1 MVDVTTKQ
9 FETAAQQLDAKD
21 KKFVSKTEGG
31 VPQTKA
37 EEIIAKNRKTMEPV
51 AEAFRAPFQLLGNLL
66 APGSPFGKDNPFI
79 SDQATRDAR
88 ALELQN
94 LKTYREKRD
103 TVRDNVANIIYRA
116 KEKYPDMN
124 QQQAAELDADIQA
137 YIRSMG
143 LSQKDFTTIT
153 PSTLLMEDEFGL
165 YTSTPN
171 PYPVVEAG
179 QEMVAGT
186 VGALK
191 GFKAG
196 PVLLDAFNNPY
207 RYGTKGLASRFMAG
221 MARGGKVP
229 GQL

>member
-1 MVDVTTKQ
+1 MVDVTTQQ
-9 FETAAQQLDAKD
+9 FEKAASELDAKD

-37 EEIIAKNRKTMEPV
+37 EEIIAKNTGQIFEPI
-51 AEAFRAPFQLLGNLL
+51 AEAFSAPFQFVGNLL

-143 LSQKDFTTIT
+143 LSQKDFKNQPKKIHAFF
-153 PSTLLMEDEFGL
+153 SI
-165 YTSTPN
+165 
-171 PYPVVEAG
+171 
-179 QEMVAGT
+179 
-186 VGALK
+186 K
-191 GFKAG
+191 
-196 PVLLDAFNNPY
+196 LDRIY
-207 RYGTKGLASRFMAG
+207 
-221 MARGGKVP
+221 
-229 GQL
+229 